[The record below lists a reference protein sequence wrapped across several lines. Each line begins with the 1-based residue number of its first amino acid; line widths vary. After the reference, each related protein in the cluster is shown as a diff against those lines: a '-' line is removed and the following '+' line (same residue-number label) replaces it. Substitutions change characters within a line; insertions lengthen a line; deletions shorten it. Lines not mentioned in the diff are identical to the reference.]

1 MPVVN
6 TVETNE
12 SPQMKFIVI
21 KMKDITVPMKDYKQR
36 LVSTEALYTL
46 NIKDTFSTDSIYNRN
61 INVKLNISETM
72 GSTFDKIIN
81 VNIILLLVFYN

>member
-21 KMKDITVPMKDYKQR
+21 KMKDITVPMKDYKQK
-36 LVSTEALYTL
+36 LISTEALYTL

-72 GSTFDKIIN
+72 GSTFDKIIKN
-81 VNIILLLVFYN
+81 FIFNANQG